1 MIPKPL
7 GSFVRW
13 FMVICVCGAIGAVA
27 NVILFFLAA
36 FLFAGAEGDRYAVHS
51 CRGGVVRQRRL
62 WPTTCL
68 SWLGSQPSR
77 LRPEQPLRPTVQY
90 VRCSALTGQRSP

>member
-1 MIPKPL
+1 MIPKSL

-36 FLFAGAEGDRYAVHS
+36 FLFAGAEGDSWVRWYFGNQGLFFVSVTVLLSLAAFPFVKQF
-51 CRGGVVRQRRL
+51 RGRL
-62 WPTTCL
+62 
-68 SWLGSQPSR
+68 
-77 LRPEQPLRPTVQY
+77 V
-90 VRCSALTGQRSP
+90 

>member
-1 MIPKPL
+1 MIPKSL

-36 FLFAGAEGDRYAVHS
+36 FLFAGAEGDSWVRWYFGNQSLLFVSVTVLLSLAAFPFVKQF
-51 CRGGVVRQRRL
+51 RGRL
-62 WPTTCL
+62 
-68 SWLGSQPSR
+68 
-77 LRPEQPLRPTVQY
+77 V
-90 VRCSALTGQRSP
+90 

>member
-7 GSFVRW
+7 GSFARW

-36 FLFAGAEGDRYAVHS
+36 FLFAGAEGDSWVRWYFGNQGLFFVSVTVLLSLAAFPFVKQF
-51 CRGGVVRQRRL
+51 RGRL
-62 WPTTCL
+62 
-68 SWLGSQPSR
+68 
-77 LRPEQPLRPTVQY
+77 V
-90 VRCSALTGQRSP
+90 

>member
-7 GSFVRW
+7 GFFVRW

-36 FLFAGAEGDRYAVHS
+36 FLFAGAEGDSWVRWYFGSEGGYFVAVTVLLAGLAFPFVKRFRY
-51 CRGGVVRQRRL
+51 RL
-62 WPTTCL
+62 
-68 SWLGSQPSR
+68 
-77 LRPEQPLRPTVQY
+77 V
-90 VRCSALTGQRSP
+90 

>member
-7 GSFVRW
+7 GSFARW

-36 FLFAGAEGDRYAVHS
+36 FLFAGAEGDSWVRWYFGNQDLFFVSVTVLLSLAAFPFVKQF
-51 CRGGVVRQRRL
+51 RGRL
-62 WPTTCL
+62 
-68 SWLGSQPSR
+68 
-77 LRPEQPLRPTVQY
+77 V
-90 VRCSALTGQRSP
+90 